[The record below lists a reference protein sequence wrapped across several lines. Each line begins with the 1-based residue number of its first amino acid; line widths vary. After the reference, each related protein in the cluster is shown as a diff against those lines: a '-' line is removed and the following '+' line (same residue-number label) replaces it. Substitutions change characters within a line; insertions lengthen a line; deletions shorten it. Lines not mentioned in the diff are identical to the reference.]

1 MYRVFLY
8 NVVSSSTFSQT
19 EAASGR
25 VLDLVLIMDFTTY
38 SLHTTTEMVAAVKTF
53 ANALLQELAMHIG
66 VKTTHVGVI
75 KYGRVATTVVQLTDS
90 YDVTAIQNTISSTGI
105 DHALRWGSNVGV
117 AIRQAVT
124 EFTHRGRPVS
134 TTARKA
140 VLISTYP
147 PSDTAQHRKGQV
159 DHAKSSNVTLY
170 AVGIGTFVDAITL
183 RRITHNDS
191 TRVYLAASVNTS
203 LDLIEDLASALLPGT
218 MCECRGEK
226 GDRGVKGDQG
236 PVGPPGTPGHR
247 GAKGEKG
254 EDGLDGEKG
263 EQGVIGPRGPSG
275 LKGSR
280 GAAGGVGPKGQ
291 KGERGSTG
299 ATGYGQKG
307 QKGVGQKGQKG
318 ERGYRGATGYGQ
330 KGQKGQYGNK
340 GSKGDRG
347 YQGPPGPN
355 EGGSVYTCWGRK
367 SCPGVYGTETVYK
380 GHAAGTRYSSRGG
393 GANML
398 CLPENPTYATYYSG
412 VNGDSTLGAV
422 EYEGFTQLK
431 GVRNENA
438 ACAVCT
444 TTRIRHLMIP
454 GTPNCPSGWTREY
467 WGYLVG
473 GKNNYHRA
481 EFVCFHYSLQSVPGS
496 AGDHQSSA
504 EIYTVEVNC
513 DVLPCPP
520 YSSTKELTCV
530 VCTK

>member
-8 NVVSSSTFSQT
+8 NVVSSSIFSQT
-19 EAASGR
+19 GAASGR

-66 VKTTHVGVI
+66 AKTTHVGVI

-147 PSDTAQHRKGQV
+147 PSDTAQHRKEQV
-159 DHAKSSNVTLY
+159 DHAESSNVTLY
-170 AVGIGTFVDAITL
+170 AVGIGTFVDATTL
-183 RRITHNDS
+183 KRITHNDS

-226 GDRGVKGDQG
+226 GDRGLKGDRG
-236 PVGPPGTPGHR
+236 PVGSPGTPGHR

-280 GAAGGVGPKGQ
+280 GATGGVGPKGQ
-291 KGERGSTG
+291 KGERGYRG

-330 KGQKGQYGNK
+330 KGQKGQNGIKGN
-340 GSKGDRG
+340 R
-347 YQGPPGPN
+347 GPPGPQ
-355 EGGSVYTCWGRK
+355 EGGSVYTRWGRTV
-367 SCPGVYGTETVYK
+367 CPSVSGTEKVYD
-380 GHAAGTRYSSRGG
+380 GYTAGTRSVDRGG
-393 GANML
+393 GSNL
-398 CLPENPTYATYYSG
+398 ICLTNNPRYASTYSAGGYSYI
-412 VNGDSTLGAV
+412 GAA
-422 EYEGFTQLK
+422 EYEGSTVFKAQH
-431 GVRNENA
+431 NA
-438 ACAVCT
+438 PCAVCT
-444 TTRIRHLMIP
+444 STRIRHLMIP
-454 GTPNCPSGWTREY
+454 GTTQCPSGWTREY
-467 WGYLVG
+467 WGYLTSEGQNV
-473 GKNNYHRA
+473 YRT
-481 EFVCFHYSLQSVPGS
+481 EFLCFDSSPESIPGS
-496 AGDHQSSA
+496 VADHRSSP
-504 EIYTVEVNC
+504 EVWTVEANC
-513 DVLPCPP
+513 DILCPP
-520 YSSTKELTCV
+520 YQANKEITCV

>member
-1 MYRVFLY
+1 
-8 NVVSSSTFSQT
+8 
-19 EAASGR
+19 
-25 VLDLVLIMDFTTY
+25 MDFTTY
-38 SLHTTTEMVAAVKTF
+38 SLQTTTEMVVAVKTF

-66 VKTTHVGVI
+66 AKTTHVGVI

-90 YDVTAIQNTISSTGI
+90 YDATAIQNTISSTGI

-147 PSDTAQHRKGQV
+147 PSDTAQHRKEQV
-159 DHAKSSNVTLY
+159 DHAESNNVTLY
-170 AVGIGTFVDAITL
+170 AVGIGTFVDATAL

-191 TRVYLAASVNTS
+191 TRVYLAATVNTS

-275 LKGSR
+275 MKGSR
-280 GAAGGVGPKGQ
+280 GAAGGVGP
-291 KGERGSTG
+291 
-299 ATGYGQKG
+299 
-307 QKGVGQKGQKG
+307 KGQKG

-380 GHAAGTRYSSRGG
+380 GHAAGTRYSTRGG

-398 CLPENPTYATYYSG
+398 CLPENPAYATYYSG
-412 VNGDSTLGAV
+412 VHGYSTLGAV

-454 GTPNCPSGWTREY
+454 GTRYCPSGWTREY

-473 GKNNYHRA
+473 EENRHHRA